1 MFVVSLSSKKFKKV
15 ILPVFGLV
23 AVVCAV
29 VLFRC
34 FLPSNGEK
42 TAVESVGKN
51 IGGSSQVLSF
61 ISSFGWEVD
70 EEPDEVREV
79 IITAE
84 FDDVYENYNAIQL
97 KQGYDLRNYAGE
109 RVKRWTYTVR
119 NYPDYTD
126 TDCIKINVL
135 VYDGEV
141 IGGDVCSVRL
151 DGFMHGFKE

>member
-15 ILPVFGLV
+15 ILPVFGLTV
-23 AVVCAV
+23 VVCAV

-34 FLPSNGEK
+34 FLPFGGEK
-42 TAVESVGKN
+42 NAVESVGKN

-79 IITAE
+79 IIPAE

-135 VYDGEV
+135 VFDGEV

-151 DGFMHGFKE
+151 DGFMHGFKA

>member
-15 ILPVFGLV
+15 ILPVFGLAV
-23 AVVCAV
+23 VVCAV

-34 FLPSNGEK
+34 FLPSGVEK
-42 TAVESVGKN
+42 NAVESVGKN

-61 ISSFGWEVD
+61 ISSYGWEVD

-79 IITAE
+79 IIPAE

-135 VYDGEV
+135 VFDGEV

-151 DGFMHGFKE
+151 DGFMHGFKA